1 MAKFFG
7 NYLLIKKENE
17 IESTFSMRLFVF
29 FYELY
34 FNFYFHTINRQNNK
48 SY

>member
-29 FYELY
+29 FM
-34 FNFYFHTINRQNNK
+34 INILIFIFTL
-48 SY
+48 